1 MTSDIVQQVRSIT
14 ESITVRTV
22 LSTENTSRDRKSV
35 LVDEPGDKQNIQ
47 PLPRNV
53 KLLGA
58 ASLLND
64 IASEMIFPLMPQF
77 LISVLG
83 GNRFHLG
90 IIEGVAE
97 SVSSLLKLWAGA
109 WSDRAGQRKGFVVF
123 GYAMA
128 AVARPLIG
136 LVTAPWH
143 LFASRTADRIGKG
156 LRTAPRDALI
166 ADSTEE
172 SARGRAFG
180 FHRAMDHLGAAIGP
194 ILATVFLLAWPGQLR
209 PLFLL
214 TLIPGLAVVALLVF
228 GLREK
233 PIEKSPEHR
242 LRLTLKPFDRN
253 FRVYLLALV
262 VFTLGNS
269 IDAFLLVRAGE
280 LGVPTALL
288 PLLWCVFHFVKSGG
302 NLLAGR
308 AVDKFCPRPMILMGW
323 LIYAM
328 IYIAFALI
336 DTAWQVWVVFLV
348 YGLFYALTEPAEKKL
363 VATLAGAERKG
374 LAFGWFNFAIG
385 IAALPSSL
393 IFGWLYEQYGPLVAF
408 GWGAGLSA
416 IAALLLM
423 CVSTKPVALADE
435 LSGKMGI

>member
-1 MTSDIVQQVRSIT
+1 MAEQT
-14 ESITVRTV
+14 
-22 LSTENTSRDRKSV
+22 N
-35 LVDEPGDKQNIQ
+35 DKQNTV

-53 KLLGA
+53 KLLGV

-64 IASEMIFPLMPQF
+64 VASEMIFPLMPQF
-77 LISVLG
+77 LITVLG

-97 SVSSLLKLWAGA
+97 SISSLLKLWAGA
-109 WSDRAGQRKGFVVF
+109 WSDRAGQRKCFVVF

-136 LVTAPWH
+136 VVTAPWH
-143 LFASRTADRIGKG
+143 LFATRTADRIGKG

-166 ADSTEE
+166 ADSTDE
-172 SARGRAFG
+172 AVRGRAFG

-194 ILATVFLLAWPGQLR
+194 ILATLFLLAWPGQLR
-209 PLFLL
+209 TLFLL
-214 TLIPGLAVVALLVF
+214 TLIPGLAVVVLLIF

-233 PIEKSPEHR
+233 FVEKPPEER

-253 FRVYLLALV
+253 FRIYLLTLV
-262 VFTLGNS
+262 IFTLGNS
-269 IDAFLLVRAGE
+269 SDAFLLVRAGE
-280 LGVPTALL
+280 LGVPTAFL
-288 PLLWCVFHFVKSGG
+288 PLLWCAFHLVKSGG
-302 NLLAGR
+302 SLLAGR
-308 AVDKFCPRPMILMGW
+308 AVDKFGPRPLILMGW
-323 LIYAM
+323 LIYAC

-336 DTAWQVWVVFLV
+336 DAAWQVWVAFLV
-348 YGLFYALTEPAEKKL
+348 YGMFYALTEPAEKTLVAKL
-363 VATLAGAERKG
+363 VGAERKG

-393 IFGWLYEQYGPLVAF
+393 IFGWLYEQHGPLVAF

-416 IAALLLM
+416 LAAILLLF
-423 CVSTKPVALADE
+423 VSTKPVDSLDE
-435 LSGKMGI
+435 E

>member
-1 MTSDIVQQVRSIT
+1 M
-14 ESITVRTV
+14 
-22 LSTENTSRDRKSV
+22 N
-35 LVDEPGDKQNIQ
+35 DKQNTA
-47 PLPRNV
+47 PLPGNV

-64 IASEMIFPLMPQF
+64 VASEMIFPLMPQF
-77 LISVLG
+77 LITVLG

-143 LFASRTADRIGKG
+143 LFAVRTVDRIGKG

-166 ADSTEE
+166 ADSTDE
-172 SARGRAFG
+172 AVQGRAFG
-180 FHRAMDHLGAAIGP
+180 FHRAMDHLGAAVGP
-194 ILATVFLLAWPGQLR
+194 ILATLFLLAWPGELR
-209 PLFLL
+209 TLFLV
-214 TLIPGLAVVALLVF
+214 TLIPGLAVVVLLIF

-233 PIEKSPEHR
+233 FVEKPPKER
-242 LRLTLKPFDRN
+242 LHLTLKPFDRN
-253 FRVYLLALV
+253 FRIYLLTLV
-262 VFTLGNS
+262 IFTLGNS
-269 IDAFLLVRAGE
+269 SDAFLLVRAGE

-288 PLLWCVFHFVKSGG
+288 PILWCAFHLVKSGG
-302 NLLAGR
+302 SLLAGR
-308 AVDKFCPRPMILMGW
+308 AVDKFGPRPLILMGW
-323 LIYAM
+323 LIYAV

-336 DTAWQVWVVFLV
+336 DTAWQVWVAFLV
-348 YGLFYALTEPAEKKL
+348 YGVFYALTEPAEKTLVAKL
-363 VATLAGAERKG
+363 VSAERKG
-374 LAFGWFNFAIG
+374 HAFGWFNFAIG

-393 IFGWLYEQYGPLVAF
+393 IFGWLYEQHGPLVAF

-416 IAALLLM
+416 LAAILLLF
-423 CVSTKPVALADE
+423 VSTKPVDSLDE
-435 LSGKMGI
+435 V

>member
-1 MTSDIVQQVRSIT
+1 
-14 ESITVRTV
+14 
-22 LSTENTSRDRKSV
+22 
-35 LVDEPGDKQNIQ
+35 VDDKQDSQ

-53 KLLGA
+53 KLLGTV
-58 ASLLND
+58 SLLND

-77 LISVLG
+77 LIKVLG

-90 IIEGVAE
+90 IIEGFAE

-109 WSDRAGQRKGFVVF
+109 WSDRAGRRKGFVVL

-136 LVTAPWH
+136 VVTAPWH
-143 LFASRTADRIGKG
+143 LFAARTADRIGKG

-166 ADSTEE
+166 ADSTDE
-172 SARGRAFG
+172 SVRGRAFG

-194 ILATVFLLAWPGQLR
+194 ILAAVFLLAWPEQLR
-209 PLFLL
+209 MLFLL
-214 TLIPGLAVVALLVF
+214 TLIPGLAVVGLLVF
-228 GLREK
+228 GLRDK
-233 PIEKSPEHR
+233 PIEKPPEER
-242 LRLTLKPFDRN
+242 LRLTFKPFDRN

-269 IDAFLLVRAGE
+269 SDAFLLVRAGE

-288 PLLWCVFHFVKSGG
+288 PLLWCAFHFVKSGG

-308 AVDKFCPRPMILMGW
+308 AVDKFGPRPLILTGW
-323 LIYAM
+323 LIYAC

-336 DTAWQVWVVFLV
+336 ETAWQVWIVFLA
-348 YGLFYALTEPAEKKL
+348 YGLFYALTEPAEKTL
-363 VATLAGAERKG
+363 VAKLAGAERKG

-385 IAALPSSL
+385 IASLPSSL
-393 IFGWLYEQYGPLVAF
+393 IFGWLYEQHGPLVAF

-416 IAALLLM
+416 LAALLLL
-423 CVSTKPVALADE
+423 CVTATPVNSEDDIS
-435 LSGKMGI
+435 SGKGHPAKG

>member
-1 MTSDIVQQVRSIT
+1 LAEQT
-14 ESITVRTV
+14 
-22 LSTENTSRDRKSV
+22 N
-35 LVDEPGDKQNIQ
+35 DKQNTV

-53 KLLGA
+53 KLLGV

-64 IASEMIFPLMPQF
+64 VASEMIFPLMPQF
-77 LISVLG
+77 LITVLG

-97 SVSSLLKLWAGA
+97 SISSLLKLWAGA
-109 WSDRAGQRKGFVVF
+109 WSDRAGQRKCFVVF

-136 LVTAPWH
+136 VVTAPWH
-143 LFASRTADRIGKG
+143 LFATRTADRIGKG

-166 ADSTEE
+166 ADSTDE
-172 SARGRAFG
+172 AVRGRAFG

-194 ILATVFLLAWPGQLR
+194 ILATLFLLAWPGQLR
-209 PLFLL
+209 TLFLL
-214 TLIPGLAVVALLVF
+214 TLIPGLAVVVLLIF

-233 PIEKSPEHR
+233 FVEKPPEER

-253 FRVYLLALV
+253 FRIYLLTLV
-262 VFTLGNS
+262 IFTLGNS
-269 IDAFLLVRAGE
+269 SDAFLLVRAGE
-280 LGVPTALL
+280 LGVPTAFL
-288 PLLWCVFHFVKSGG
+288 PLLWCAFHLVKSGG
-302 NLLAGR
+302 SLLAGR
-308 AVDKFCPRPMILMGW
+308 AVDKFGPRPLILMGW
-323 LIYAM
+323 LIYAC

-336 DTAWQVWVVFLV
+336 DAAWQVWVAFLV
-348 YGLFYALTEPAEKKL
+348 YGMFYALTEPAEKTLVAKL
-363 VATLAGAERKG
+363 VGAERKG

-393 IFGWLYEQYGPLVAF
+393 IFGWLYEQHGPLVAF

-416 IAALLLM
+416 LAAILLLF
-423 CVSTKPVALADE
+423 VSTKPVDSLDE
-435 LSGKMGI
+435 E